1 VRGLAA
7 VAVLVALFPAAALA
21 QGIQHA
27 PPSWPGLQGGP
38 GHRGVAADPVPPPLK
53 IKWRLRPDTRGDT
66 GLSGAVVARNG
77 TGVANGRTSV
87 VAFDPETGT
96 IRWTHPRV
104 RGSLSAPAIAP
115 EGTDGGV
122 VVTVEG
128 TGPSNS
134 AVIGL
139 DLATGEQRW
148 RRAVG
153 QPIVAAPTVA
163 AGVAYVGSQDR
174 FVYAIDALT
183 GTLRWKKPALA
194 PVFTSA
200 AVGGGRVFVVSED
213 PTTGQIHL
221 VALAADSGKQLWSFP
236 ASGIPQ
242 LGSAAPTLSSDTVYA
257 GMANSVFAVNA
268 AKGTERWSTP
278 VRFTF
283 SPASALA
290 LSGRSLF
297 AADGDGALYRLDV
310 RTGDRMWDFQFDETQ
325 SASAPVVDGGFV
337 LLGLSDG
344 DLAAVEFATGDL
356 RWRGALG
363 AGPAGPP
370 ATASVKP
377 GGSVVL
383 VPLEGTTGGLVALE
397 RDPSGRLVRIE
408 SPTVL
413 HLGRALANFAVAFV
427 LGLVVLLGAF
437 RFVPGLRPPWPEES
451 S

>member
-1 VRGLAA
+1 MFASLAA
-7 VAVLVALFPAAALA
+7 LAALVPAAALA
-21 QGIQHA
+21 QGVQHA

-38 GHRGVAADPVPPPLK
+38 GHRGVAMATVAPPWK

-77 TGVANGRTSV
+77 TGVANGRTTV
-87 VAFDPETGT
+87 VAFNPATGAIT
-96 IRWTHPRV
+96 WTHPRV
-104 RGSLSAPAIAP
+104 RGSLSIPAIAP

-128 TGPSNS
+128 TGASNS

-153 QPIVAAPTVA
+153 QPIVAAPTVDR
-163 AGVAYVGSQDR
+163 GVAYVGSQDR

-200 AVGGGRVFVVSED
+200 AVGGGRVVVVSED
-213 PTTGQIHL
+213 PATGQIHL

-242 LGSAAPTLSSDTVYA
+242 LGSTAPTLSRDTVYA
-257 GMANSVFAVNA
+257 GLANSVVAINPA
-268 AKGTERWSTP
+268 RGIERWSTP

-297 AADGDGALYRLDV
+297 AADGDGAVYRLDV
-310 RTGDRMWDFQFDETQ
+310 RTGNRVWDFQFDESQ

-337 LLGLSDG
+337 LLGLNDG
-344 DLAAVEFATGDL
+344 DLAAVAFATGDL
-356 RWRGALG
+356 RWRRALG

-370 ATASVKP
+370 ATARVKG

-383 VPLEGTTGGLVALE
+383 VPLQGKTGGLVALE
-397 RDPSGRLVRIE
+397 RDPAGRLVRVE

-427 LGLVVLLGAF
+427 LALLVLLSAF
-437 RFVPGLRPPWPEES
+437 RFVPGLRPPPWEGPP
-451 S
+451 